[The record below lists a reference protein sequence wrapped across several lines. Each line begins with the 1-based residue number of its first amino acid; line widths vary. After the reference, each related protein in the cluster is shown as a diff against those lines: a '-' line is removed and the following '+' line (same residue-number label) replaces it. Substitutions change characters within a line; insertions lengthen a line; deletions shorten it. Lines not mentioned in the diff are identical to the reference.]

1 MLSGELDKKLL
12 VPCMT
17 FFDVSQNLMSGSIHR
32 FNYNVCPYVPFSN
45 SDPGEACVP
54 SCGYTSFLKY
64 KTDLA
69 THLPFSVA
77 NLAMI
82 HNFGGKNFTGQIC
95 WLQVAAERLG
105 EQTDY
110 AFLASGNKL
119 TESCPESLFGKC
131 GQIPSGFNNVRSL
144 SSNDPADPLRMT
156 KSNRDQQ
163 SNATSQSEAKT
174 ESKGF
179 QPIEISC
186 IASASAVVSV
196 LIVLVIL
203 LFYARKWVPDVRVQV
218 SKRKEITVFVNIG
231 VPLLYENMVEST
243 GNFNAS
249 NCIGN
254 GGFGATYKAEI
265 SPGTLVAINKLAI
278 GRFQGVQQFHAEIKA
293 LGRAQHPNLVTLI
306 GYLASE
312 TEMFLIYNYLPGGNL
327 EDFIKERSHRVVSW
341 MVLHKIALDIASAL
355 AYLYHQCAPHVL
367 HRDVKSGNVLLDN
380 DLNAYLPD
388 FGLSRLLGTSET
400 HKADVYGYGVVL
412 LELMP
417 DEKALDPSFSSYE
430 DGFNIVSWACM
441 LLRNGQVNDVFN
453 AVLWDSAPRDDLM
466 EMLILAVRCTV
477 ETLTTRPN

>member
-1 MLSGELDKKLL
+1 MNCTNAPGNSFPKS
-12 VPCMT
+12 CNT
-17 FFDVSQNLMSGSIHR
+17 FS
-32 FNYNVCPYVPFSN
+32 FS
-45 SDPGEACVP
+45 
-54 SCGYTSFLKY
+54 
-64 KTDLA
+64 
-69 THLPFSVA
+69 
-77 NLAMI
+77 
-82 HNFGGKNFTGQIC
+82 
-95 WLQVAAERLG
+95 
-105 EQTDY
+105 
-110 AFLASGNKL
+110 ASSPNPI
-119 TESCPESLFGKC
+119 E
-131 GQIPSGFNNVRSL
+131 
-144 SSNDPADPLRMT
+144 
-156 KSNRDQQ
+156 SNRDQQ

-400 HKADVYGYGVVL
+400 HVTIGVAGTFGYVAPEYAMTSL
-412 LELMP
+412 
-417 DEKALDPSFSSYE
+417 
-430 DGFNIVSWACM
+430 VS
-441 LLRNGQVNDVFN
+441 
-453 AVLWDSAPRDDLM
+453 
-466 EMLILAVRCTV
+466 
-477 ETLTTRPN
+477 